1 MGACMCAKPCHS
13 GFTLLEVM
21 VAMAILSIGL
31 VAVAGV
37 YSQAT
42 ASLSQVEGYERAG
55 LEAEMRLASFLN
67 QGNIKSGTTSGK
79 CETLPHGRWKIVSKK
94 EDDTPGV
101 SRVKITVLFFTEG
114 REHEYVLETAQV
126 EQTLPVQSKTQTKD
140 KKK

>member
-1 MGACMCAKPCHS
+1 MRAKSCNS
-13 GFTLLEVM
+13 GFSLMEVM

-67 QGNIKSGTTSGK
+67 QDNLKPGSTSGS
-79 CETLPHGRWKIVSKK
+79 CETLPHGRWKIVAKK
-94 EDDTPGV
+94 DSDYDGV
-101 SRVKITVLFFTEG
+101 SRVKVTVLFFTEG

-126 EQTLPVQSKTQTKD
+126 KQTLPVQSKTQTKD
-140 KKK
+140 TKK

>member
-1 MGACMCAKPCHS
+1 MYAKSCNS

-42 ASLSQVEGYERAG
+42 AALSQVEGYERAG

-67 QGNIKSGTTSGK
+67 QGNIKPGTTSGK

-94 EDDTPGV
+94 EDDYSGV
-101 SRVKITVLFFTEG
+101 IRVRITVLFFTEG

-126 EQTLPVQSKTQTKD
+126 DQILPAQSKTQTKD